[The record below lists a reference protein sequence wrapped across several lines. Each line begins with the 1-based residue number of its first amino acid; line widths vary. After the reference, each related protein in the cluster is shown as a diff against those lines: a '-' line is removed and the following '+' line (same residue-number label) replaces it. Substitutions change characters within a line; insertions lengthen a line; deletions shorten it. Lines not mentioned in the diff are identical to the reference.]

1 MIRGGVLRGNIGR
14 IKETVYTIMG
24 KIKEFFSSGI
34 IVKWFAVLCVA
45 SLLCSTTPYT
55 YFLYN
60 PLLMASLAVGGVLLL
75 WLFFVDRRVYTRPY
89 AVFFLVF
96 CVSYGVTILLN
107 RNSGFMTNCGQLVY
121 TGFYFFIFFC
131 TFSSLRSEIRTDT
144 LKILSWLILAFSVAV
159 AVASLGMMVTLYSG
173 EIEHLGSKITVGFI
187 HRSDSM
193 QLFGAATGPSSL
205 GQLSLAGAF
214 SAWYLFRKPNGV
226 PRWPCVVFCVIFWL
240 TIAAANA
247 YSMLI
252 IMVAFAFFFV
262 VCNACGRSAAGGSG
276 KKILRVAGVAVRV
289 VLVCAITVGCYFGTQ
304 TLESATI
311 NEVQMIVYHN
321 DKNSENGTD
330 GPAELP
336 PEVTIIRDLNTSATG
351 SRRAIWK
358 EGIQLFLSHPLGVTN
373 SNISVKVF
381 YGVPDYEFRNLHN
394 GYLTL
399 LVASGIVGFLAVMS
413 FGVLFFLR
421 AMRYLRKCA
430 DRDKRWRLA
439 YLISICAAVLAGE
452 LVNGCFVLWRGLEYG
467 MLWLLLGQICALI
480 TEKEPKESDEK
491 ITTAE

>member
-1 MIRGGVLRGNIGR
+1 
-14 IKETVYTIMG
+14 MG
-24 KIKEFFSSGI
+24 KIKEFFSSGTI
-34 IVKWFAVLCVA
+34 IKWFAVLCVA

-60 PLLMASLAVGGVLLL
+60 PLLMASLAIGVVLLL
-75 WLFFVDRRVYTRPY
+75 WLFFVDRKIYTRPY
-89 AVFFLVF
+89 VAFFLVF
-96 CVSYGVTILLN
+96 CVSYAVTIFLN
-107 RNSGFMTNCGQLVY
+107 RGSGLATNCGQLVY

-131 TFSSLRSEIRTDT
+131 AFSSLRSEIRTDT
-144 LKILSWLILAFSVAV
+144 FKILSWMILIFSLAV
-159 AVASLGMMVTLYSG
+159 AVVSLGMMVTLYSE
-173 EIEHLGSKITVGFI
+173 EIEYFGAKTTVGFL

-193 QLFGAATGPSSL
+193 QLFGAATGPSVL

-226 PRWPCVVFCVIFWL
+226 PRWPCVAFCVVFWI

-252 IMVAFAFFFV
+252 IMVIFAFFFTA
-262 VCNACGRSAAGGSG
+262 CNACGKSPADGGG
-276 KKILRVAGVAVRV
+276 KRVLHVAGILVRV

-304 TLESATI
+304 MLESAAV
-311 NEVQMIVYHN
+311 NEVQKIVYN
-321 DKNSENGTD
+321 DKNFGNGAD
-330 GPAELP
+330 GSTELP
-336 PEVTIIRDLNTSATG
+336 PEVTITRDLSTSANG
-351 SRRAIWK
+351 SRSAIWK
-358 EGIQLFLSHPLGVTN
+358 EGIKLFLSHPLGVTN

-399 LVASGIVGFLAVMS
+399 LAASGIVGFLAVIS

-421 AMRYLRKCA
+421 AVRYLRKCA
-430 DRDKRWRLA
+430 DRDKCLRLSF
-439 YLISICAAVLAGE
+439 LIAICASVLAGE
-452 LVNGCFVLWRGLEYG
+452 MVNGCFVLWRGVTYA

-480 TEKEPKESDEK
+480 TEKEPIKPDEMK
-491 ITTAE
+491 PTAE

>member
-1 MIRGGVLRGNIGR
+1 
-14 IKETVYTIMG
+14 MG
-24 KIKEFFSSGI
+24 KIKEFFSSGS

-60 PLLMASLAVGGVLLL
+60 PLLMASLAVGSVLLL

-107 RNSGFMTNCGQLVY
+107 RDSGFMTNCGQLVY

-131 TFSSLRSEIRTDT
+131 TFSSLRSEVRTDT
-144 LKILSWLILAFSVAV
+144 FKILSWMILVFSVAV
-159 AVASLGMMVTLYSG
+159 AMVSLGMMVTMYSG
-173 EIEHLGSKITVGFI
+173 EVEHLGSKITVGFI
-187 HRSDSM
+187 HRSSSM
-193 QLFGAATGPSSL
+193 QLFGAATGPASL

-214 SAWYLFRKPNGV
+214 SAWYLFHRTNGV

-247 YSMLI
+247 YYMLI

-276 KKILRVAGVAVRV
+276 KKLLRIAVTALQA

-304 TLESATI
+304 TLESAAI
-311 NEVQMIVYHN
+311 NEVQKIVYQ
-321 DKNSENGTD
+321 NGGNTGGDTD
-330 GPAELP
+330 DPAELP
-336 PEVTIIRDLNTSATG
+336 PEVTITRDLSTSATG
-351 SRRAIWK
+351 SRSAIWK

-399 LVASGIVGFLAVMS
+399 LVASGIVGFLAVIS

-421 AMRYLRKCA
+421 AMRYLRKCT
-430 DRDKRWRLA
+430 DRDKCLRLA

-480 TEKEPKESDEK
+480 TEKGPKETGGK
-491 ITTAE
+491 IVAAE